1 MLIDTKL
8 RTLKPREKVCRMADK
23 KYRRLGGR
31 LDVQAFPRTFFER
44 GKNNLIRPV
53 SRAMRDAFA
62 HSAYSGLAEHPLL
75 S

>member
-31 LDVQAFPRTFFER
+31 LDVQAFPRAFFER
-44 GKNNLIRPV
+44 GKKQFNQ
-53 SRAMRDAFA
+53 A
-62 HSAYSGLAEHPLL
+62 GLAGHA
-75 S
+75 